1 MFTHATPSSSTLATT
16 TPQSSAASPTRTS
29 RLRGLS
35 YLRNYTH
42 SHLYTRD
49 SPSASSPD
57 TRSESPLTRA
67 TSNPSPPSAS
77 FDTVGFEPLA
87 PVVTADNPS
96 AHPATSVES
105 PTIQISPDTAFARS
119 GWPTTVTGQ
128 SVASSILQRD
138 LAANRED
145 PAMVRTRS
153 GSAAIREAG
162 SDISQMNGGSDPHL
176 HGSPPPSGSLHG
188 PESKPTIRFSQHQ
201 DARAPRP
208 SLIFSP
214 MGRTLPTGKEIIRV
228 GRYSERET
236 QPNQPA
242 NLSTA
247 APVGFKSKVVSRRHC
262 EFWAQD
268 GEWFI
273 KDVKSSSGT
282 FLNHVRLSS
291 PGTESK
297 PFPVKN
303 GDIVQLG
310 IDFKGGEE
318 MIFRC
323 VKIRIEVNRAWQTGI
338 NSFNVTSHQ
347 RLRNMAKQIQSTT
360 GTSSQDCSICLGAV
374 APCQSLFVAPCSHT
388 WHYKCVRRIINGPH
402 WPHFVCPNCRA
413 VADLDADVDEPT
425 EGEWEELK
433 ESDMEA
439 SAVPQASSG
448 EEQEP
453 QPVPPPEIS
462 EPQILS
468 QVPTTNVEPVS
479 NGVQGG
485 YSPEELMD
493 NLDIND
499 RGRESEPR
507 SQQDGLS
514 APIDIARSKRS
525 SSKRRSDDES
535 ADRRTPS
542 PGHRSPDVLSGV
554 DGPMTPR
561 NDAGPF
567 IFDGSG
573 GRRVAVQ
580 TPTPNMGAVVESL
593 TPSP

>member
-1 MFTHATPSSSTLATT
+1 MFERLLVLYLSPFELVVDVSQSRSFWQVPTMFTHATPSSSTLATT
-16 TPQSSAASPTRTS
+16 TSPSSTASQPRSS

-42 SHLYTRD
+42 NHLYARD
-49 SPSASSPD
+49 SPSSST

-77 FDTVGFEPLA
+77 FDPGDFESLA
-87 PVVTADNPS
+87 PVVTSDSPS
-96 AHPATSVES
+96 TQPAETVES
-105 PTIQISPDTAFARS
+105 PTIEISPDTAFARS
-119 GWPTTVTGQ
+119 GWPTTVGGQ
-128 SVASSILQRD
+128 SVASSILQRE
-138 LAANRED
+138 LAASREEL
-145 PAMVRTRS
+145 AMARTRS
-153 GSAAIREAG
+153 GSTAIREAG
-162 SDISQMNGGSDPHL
+162 SDISQMNGVTDPHL

-188 PESKPTIRFSQHQ
+188 PESRPTIRFSQHQ

-338 NSFNVTSHQ
+338 NSFKFVTHMAEQ
-347 RLRNMAKQIQSTT
+347 RT
-360 GTSSQDCSICLGAV
+360 
-374 APCQSLFVAPCSHT
+374 
-388 WHYKCVRRIINGPH
+388 
-402 WPHFVCPNCRA
+402 
-413 VADLDADVDEPT
+413 
-425 EGEWEELK
+425 
-433 ESDMEA
+433 
-439 SAVPQASSG
+439 
-448 EEQEP
+448 
-453 QPVPPPEIS
+453 
-462 EPQILS
+462 
-468 QVPTTNVEPVS
+468 
-479 NGVQGG
+479 
-485 YSPEELMD
+485 
-493 NLDIND
+493 
-499 RGRESEPR
+499 
-507 SQQDGLS
+507 
-514 APIDIARSKRS
+514 IA
-525 SSKRRSDDES
+525 
-535 ADRRTPS
+535 
-542 PGHRSPDVLSGV
+542 
-554 DGPMTPR
+554 
-561 NDAGPF
+561 N
-567 IFDGSG
+567 I
-573 GRRVAVQ
+573 
-580 TPTPNMGAVVESL
+580 
-593 TPSP
+593 

>member
-16 TPQSSAASPTRTS
+16 TSPSSTASPSRSS

-42 SHLYTRD
+42 SHLYARD
-49 SPSASSPD
+49 SPSTSST
-57 TRSESPLTRA
+57 TRPESPLTRA
-67 TSNPSPPSAS
+67 SSNPSPPSAP
-77 FDTVGFEPLA
+77 FDTTDFEPLA
-87 PVVTADNPS
+87 PAVTSENPS
-96 AHPATSVES
+96 THPAETVES

-119 GWPTTVTGQ
+119 GWPTTVSGQ
-128 SVASSILQRD
+128 SVASSILQRQ
-138 LAANRED
+138 LGGNREET
-145 PAMVRTRS
+145 PMARTQS
-153 GSAAIREAG
+153 GSVAMRDAG
-162 SDISQMNGGSDPHL
+162 SDISQMNGGADPHL

-188 PESKPTIRFSQHQ
+188 SESKPTIRFSQHQ

-338 NSFNVTSHQ
+338 NSFNVASHQ
-347 RLRNMAKQIQSTT
+347 RLRNMAKQIQATT

-433 ESDMEA
+433 PSDLETSVA
-439 SAVPQASSG
+439 PQASE

-453 QPVPPPEIS
+453 QPISQPDVPEA
-462 EPQILS
+462 QDLS
-468 QVPTTNVEPVS
+468 QVPTTHVEPVS
-479 NGVQGG
+479 NSSQGG
-485 YSPEELMD
+485 YSSEELMA

-499 RGRESEPR
+499 RGRESDPR
-507 SQQDGLS
+507 SEQAGLS
-514 APIDIARSKRS
+514 APINIAGPKRPA
-525 SSKRRSDDES
+525 SKRRDDDES
-535 ADRRTPS
+535 GDRRTPS

-573 GRRVAVQ
+573 GRRVAAQ
-580 TPTPNMGAVVESL
+580 AATPNMGAVVESV
-593 TPSP
+593 TPSPP

>member
-1 MFTHATPSSSTLATT
+1 MFERLLVLYLSPFELVVDVSQSRSFWQVPTMFTHATPSSSTLATT
-16 TPQSSAASPTRTS
+16 TSPASTASQPRSS

-42 SHLYTRD
+42 NHLYARD
-49 SPSASSPD
+49 SPSSST

-77 FDTVGFEPLA
+77 FDPGDFESLA
-87 PVVTADNPS
+87 PAVTSDCPS
-96 AHPATSVES
+96 TQSTETVES

-119 GWPTTVTGQ
+119 GWPTTVGGQ
-128 SVASSILQRD
+128 SVASSILQRE
-138 LAANRED
+138 LAASREEL
-145 PAMVRTRS
+145 PMARTRS
-153 GSAAIREAG
+153 SSAAIRDAG
-162 SDISQMNGGSDPHL
+162 SDISQMNGGTDPHL

-338 NSFNVTSHQ
+338 NSFKFVSQMAEQ
-347 RLRNMAKQIQSTT
+347 RTT
-360 GTSSQDCSICLGAV
+360 ANI
-374 APCQSLFVAPCSHT
+374 
-388 WHYKCVRRIINGPH
+388 
-402 WPHFVCPNCRA
+402 
-413 VADLDADVDEPT
+413 
-425 EGEWEELK
+425 
-433 ESDMEA
+433 
-439 SAVPQASSG
+439 
-448 EEQEP
+448 
-453 QPVPPPEIS
+453 
-462 EPQILS
+462 
-468 QVPTTNVEPVS
+468 
-479 NGVQGG
+479 
-485 YSPEELMD
+485 
-493 NLDIND
+493 
-499 RGRESEPR
+499 
-507 SQQDGLS
+507 
-514 APIDIARSKRS
+514 
-525 SSKRRSDDES
+525 
-535 ADRRTPS
+535 
-542 PGHRSPDVLSGV
+542 
-554 DGPMTPR
+554 
-561 NDAGPF
+561 
-567 IFDGSG
+567 
-573 GRRVAVQ
+573 
-580 TPTPNMGAVVESL
+580 
-593 TPSP
+593 

>member
-16 TPQSSAASPTRTS
+16 TSASSTASPSRPS

-42 SHLYTRD
+42 SHLHARD
-49 SPSASSPD
+49 SPSASSPN
-57 TRSESPLTRA
+57 TRPESPLTRA

-77 FDTVGFEPLA
+77 FDPDFEPLA
-87 PVVTADNPS
+87 PVVTSDNLS
-96 AHPATSVES
+96 TQPATILES
-105 PTIQISPDTAFARS
+105 PTLQISPDTAFARS
-119 GWPTTVTGQ
+119 GWPTTVGGQ
-128 SVASSILQRD
+128 SVASSILH
-138 LAANRED
+138 RELGGNQEGT
-145 PAMVRTRS
+145 PMARTRS
-153 GSAAIREAG
+153 GSAATREAG
-162 SDISQMNGGSDPHL
+162 SDMSQMNGGADPHL
-176 HGSPPPSGSLHG
+176 HGSPPASGSLHG

-338 NSFNVTSHQ
+338 NSFKFVTQMAEQ
-347 RLRNMAKQIQSTT
+347 RT
-360 GTSSQDCSICLGAV
+360 
-374 APCQSLFVAPCSHT
+374 
-388 WHYKCVRRIINGPH
+388 
-402 WPHFVCPNCRA
+402 
-413 VADLDADVDEPT
+413 VAD
-425 EGEWEELK
+425 
-433 ESDMEA
+433 
-439 SAVPQASSG
+439 
-448 EEQEP
+448 
-453 QPVPPPEIS
+453 I
-462 EPQILS
+462 
-468 QVPTTNVEPVS
+468 
-479 NGVQGG
+479 
-485 YSPEELMD
+485 
-493 NLDIND
+493 
-499 RGRESEPR
+499 
-507 SQQDGLS
+507 
-514 APIDIARSKRS
+514 
-525 SSKRRSDDES
+525 
-535 ADRRTPS
+535 
-542 PGHRSPDVLSGV
+542 
-554 DGPMTPR
+554 
-561 NDAGPF
+561 
-567 IFDGSG
+567 
-573 GRRVAVQ
+573 
-580 TPTPNMGAVVESL
+580 
-593 TPSP
+593 